1 MKGSRT
7 RTIEGRGCQIPY
19 AYCHQ
24 LVLGRMRGLYL
35 GEPLPNGLAYGWQA
49 RCFSSKPQAPKSEKK
64 TKVIDNRKSP
74 KIDLKVIYHESTSKY
89 EGEPLIQPRIPY
101 QYDVKTFKRDPKNKT
116 LMSRIGARAAFTA
129 DRTKAYC
136 RDIYTGRTDAVVF
149 KTVEF
154 FKRHVL
160 WARGC
165 LYSVWLGLKHM
176 KKGLSRVKNDVFFLI
191 GFQRRKVRT
200 KYTKDDYFERRK
212 VRQVKEDVIKFVPFS
227 LFLIIPGGELFIPPY
242 LMIFPNS
249 MPSQFMDSGQRN
261 KKFKEIKQKRDE
273 AAKKLMISYPNY
285 FKDLRKDDHVLE
297 EDREII
303 EKFAADLKKPY
314 LLPTDLLVYKQIF
327 KRYATFGFFPV
338 DKLEKI
344 AQFLGIEP
352 VTGFNT
358 INNIL
363 GIFRLRISLT
373 TPGIEFIARKILAR
387 ELNMYINRI
396 RQEDTIL
403 SFEPLDSY
411 TEEQINKICF
421 RRGIDIDKQDL
432 KERKNDIK
440 LWLSISNQRNVPHSL
455 LVFTRAHD
463 YTSEMFEISD
473 DEHDFEILRRSPSDT
488 YYLEKLQVFE
498 ETFGINKLQN
508 MVHTICTKV
517 KERQIESEKGEKLK
531 GLFLNDEDMR
541 MMIDVHEDFL
551 TRHTTIKT
559 SINDTYRIGNQLLD
573 YVEKQMIID
582 YHLRGDQSRLEEEF
596 PDIAKKAKKFLGYE
610 TYFELSLN

>member
-1 MKGSRT
+1 MCQSRGET
-7 RTIEGRGCQIPY
+7 PTSSLANGCRGRS
-19 AYCHQ
+19 
-24 LVLGRMRGLYL
+24 
-35 GEPLPNGLAYGWQA
+35 
-49 RCFSSKPQAPKSEKK
+49 FSAQNNKEEKREKKK

-74 KIDLKVIYHESTSKY
+74 KIDLKVMYHESTSKY
-89 EGEPLIQPRIPY
+89 EGEPLITPKIPY
-101 QYDVKTFKRDPKNKT
+101 QYDVKTFKKDPKNKT
-116 LMSRIGARAAFTA
+116 LMSRVGARTAFTI

-154 FKRHVL
+154 FKRNVL
-160 WARGC
+160 WVRGC

-176 KKGLSRVKNDVFFLI
+176 IKGLSKVKNDVLFLI
-191 GFQRRKVRT
+191 GFQRRMVGT

-212 VRQVKEDVIKFVPFS
+212 VRQVKRDVIKFIPFS

-297 EDREII
+297 EDRERI

-327 KRYATFGFFPV
+327 KRYATFGYFPV

-358 INNIL
+358 INNLL
-363 GIFRLRISLT
+363 GIFRLKIPLT
-373 TPGIEFIARKILAR
+373 TPGIEFIARTILAR
-387 ELNMYINRI
+387 ELNMYINRL

-411 TEEQINKICF
+411 TEEQIDQICF
-421 RRGIDIDKQDL
+421 RRGIDIDNQDL

-473 DEHDFEILRRSPSDT
+473 DEYDFEILRRVSTHHQFNLILFLCSVTIGHILLGEAPSLRGNIWHQQT
-488 YYLEKLQVFE
+488 AEHGAHHL
-498 ETFGINKLQN
+498 
-508 MVHTICTKV
+508 H
-517 KERQIESEKGEKLK
+517 ESEGKLPA
-531 GLFLNDEDMR
+531 LIFLIFLASTGAPLRERERRARQGPLPEGRGHADADR
-541 MMIDVHEDFL
+541 CARGFPHEAHD
-551 TRHTTIKT
+551 HK
-559 SINDTYRIGNQLLD
+559 
-573 YVEKQMIID
+573 E
-582 YHLRGDQSRLEEEF
+582 
-596 PDIAKKAKKFLGYE
+596 
-610 TYFELSLN
+610 